1 MRWICGATVAA
12 LLWPVCA
19 ALNDPAGMNGHVS
32 LRPPPATPT
41 QTACD
46 IAATHGEWKQDM
58 AYAST
63 VQYQNAVWNVGRS
76 ETHAYA
82 SNVQYQNVGRSKPQ
96 SNATTTQYYP
106 PSTWA
111 WQSPTSSGCH
121 LKRTTRDNF
130 CTMMSQRG
138 WRRILFVGDSL
149 SWMMFASFWMLIGV
163 GGKPPR
169 QLAKPYATGT
179 ITCGRHA
186 DVTLNY
192 VRNDLL
198 TLLTTAQTKAQKKTQ
213 GRSHKSA
220 CYPFGACYPWIE
232 MYADNCMPTLL
243 VVNTG
248 YCKMI
253 LFSKN
258 VLPYELN
265 PNDCLHYNL
274 PGAPDWWSHSILSL
288 TRKLKM
294 FSNALQK

>member
-1 MRWICGATVAA
+1 MRWICGAIVAA

-32 LRPPPATPT
+32 LGPPPATPT

-63 VQYQNAVWNVGRS
+63 
-76 ETHAYA
+76 
-82 SNVQYQNVGRSKPQ
+82 VQYQNVGRSKPQ

-149 SWMMFASFWMLIGV
+149 SWMMFVSLWMLIGV
-163 GGKPPR
+163 GGKPPH
-169 QLAKPYATGT
+169 QHTKPYATGT

-192 VRNDLL
+192 VRNDGLS
-198 TLLTTAQTKAQKKTQ
+198 LLTTAQAKAQEHPHNGIQ
-213 GRSHKSA
+213 
-220 CYPFGACYPWIE
+220 PWIE
-232 MYADNCMPTLL
+232 MYADNCMPTLF

-253 LFSKN
+253 LFSKFF
-258 VLPYELN
+258 VT
-265 PNDCLHYNL
+265 
-274 PGAPDWWSHSILSL
+274 I
-288 TRKLKM
+288 
-294 FSNALQK
+294 